1 MGRNINLANK
11 QTNILVLFLFVLFS
25 IAVLPFSSKEE
36 RSFVN
41 KIVHGVFVSQST
53 NTERKKESLRN

>member
-53 NTERKKESLRN
+53 NIERKKESLRN